1 MSAIAAAA
9 SLEVPAL
16 DLFSLKGKNALV
28 TGGSRGIGAAMAMAL
43 ADAGA
48 DVCIAQQNR
57 YNSTTAESIRAKGR
71 EVEIIECDLSKMVDV
86 ETLFPKALDALGGR
100 IDILVNCGGLLQRK
114 ASIGVTEAEW
124 DYVIIPLV

>member
-1 MSAIAAAA
+1 MSATAAAA

-16 DLFSLKGKNALV
+16 DLFSLEGKNALV

-57 YNSTTAESIRAKGR
+57 ANSTTAENIRAKGR
-71 EVEIIECDLSKMVDV
+71 KVEIIECDLSKMADV

-100 IDILVNCGGLLQRK
+100 VDILVNCGGLLQRK
-114 ASIGVTEAEW
+114 ASIGVTEADW
-124 DYVIIPLV
+124 DYVIAPLV